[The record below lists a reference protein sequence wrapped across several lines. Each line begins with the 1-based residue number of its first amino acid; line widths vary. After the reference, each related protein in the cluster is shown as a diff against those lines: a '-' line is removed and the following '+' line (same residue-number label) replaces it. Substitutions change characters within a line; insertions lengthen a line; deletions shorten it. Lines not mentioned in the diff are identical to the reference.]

1 MKKSLKGNPI
11 LIISVCAAFLL
22 PSFLGYST
30 ASGKDTETFS
40 INHGKPD
47 DKLTYM
53 GMFSANCT
61 FYIPMPLVTPNLQT
75 SHGVFFPK
83 IQLYTGLSTE
93 YYFLFNYLAVNPH
106 IRYYYSSSKKVS
118 GYVGAEVGCLMNFRE
133 GKTYAGLDIAPE
145 IGFTVNFSKISLDFG
160 VKAVL
165 FPTEG
170 LDGFYPVRLPLR
182 IGIIF

>member
-1 MKKSLKGNPI
+1 MKKILKLNPI
-11 LIISVCAAFLL
+11 LIISVCTAFLL
-22 PSFLGYST
+22 PSFLGHSA

-40 INHGKPD
+40 IHHGKPD
-47 DKLTYM
+47 DKPTYM

-93 YYFLFNYLAVNPH
+93 YYILFNYLAINPH

-118 GYVGAEVGCLMNFRE
+118 GYVGAEVGCLINFRD

-170 LDGFYPVRLPLR
+170 LGGFYPVRLPLK